1 MLQTLSDFFLLIST
15 DKNTITSKDLSIFY
29 NFITKKMPQIQ
40 QQNPSLISDLL
51 LEDNDKIENINLR
64 DYSKKHFLEFQKQI
78 MNLIINLI
86 DYCYEK
92 QIIKLSTHCEELI
105 KEKIKEK
112 INNNSKFDKILKE
125 EKRKF
130 IIFLIINE
138 GINFNISP
146 HHFINFFNS
155 ENKNNIRT
163 NIEIFVKF
171 IKSLTKFYSIDKKQ
185 TKVQKRRVKK
195 SKTHIM
201 KDITD
206 IKNIKKN
213 NKKYETETTNKSNKS
228 NNSSKKSQLTNS
240 LAKKN
245 NSSINGQQKILSAVD
260 INDSGNLRKSKFSKK
275 DSENLKNINKKLDFN
290 QKNETNEDEV
300 NDTFLCDTPN
310 NISSCEKKNSDED
323 NLRKN
328 MSQIRQSPKHFSK
341 EITSPISYNKFR
353 NSKTISTNIAT
364 EAISYSEQKENQID
378 FSKKL
383 KKIKEVIDNEKYY
396 TVKNKNI
403 NKSISEKITTND
415 LKNEKINSEKKNNY
429 LKGYNVIRTTGVN
442 EKNENYKES
451 YVYKNYEMHE
461 HLVIF
466 DDNDA
471 KKKDYIED
479 DEIVGCNAF

>member
-290 QKNETNEDEV
+290 QKNDTNEDEV

-466 DDNDA
+466 DDNDD

>member
-112 INNNSKFDKILKE
+112 INNISKIDKILKE

-171 IKSLTKFYSIDKKQ
+171 IKSLTKYYSIDKKQ

>member
-323 NLRKN
+323 NLHKN

-403 NKSISEKITTND
+403 NKSISEKITIND